1 MFLTE
6 SSLGSHPGDLL
17 PPYADQDVL
26 RLDVGVDDTADIV
39 QI

>member
-1 MFLTE
+1 MLE
-6 SSLGSHPGDLL
+6 GDLGRHPGHGGAVHTDE
-17 PPYADQDVL
+17 DVL